1 MIEKVICS
9 GFGGQG
15 VLSLG
20 QILSLVNMHNG
31 KHVTWIPAYGAEMRG
46 GTANCSVIYSDELI
60 GSPLINND
68 ISILVAM
75 NQPSVDKFVDRVIKG
90 GLVIVNSSVI
100 KNKIERDDLE
110 VYYVD
115 ATDIATEIGSAKFQ
129 NMVMLGALTEAKQ
142 QFSLENVESA
152 FNEKFTGEKAKFIP
166 SNIAA
171 VNKGIEVVKA
181 QK

>member
-20 QILSLVNMHNG
+20 QILSLVNMHND

-46 GTANCSVIYSDELI
+46 GTANCSVVYSDDMI

-75 NQPSVDKFVDRVIKG
+75 NQPSIDKFVDRIIKG
-90 GLVIVNSSVI
+90 GLVVVNSSVV
-100 KNKIERDDLE
+100 KSKIEREDLE
-110 VYYVD
+110 VYYIN

-129 NMVMLGALTEAKQ
+129 NMVMLGAITEAKQ
-142 QFSLENVESA
+142 QFTIDNVEAA
-152 FNEKFTGEKAKFIP
+152 FKEKFTGGKEKFIP
-166 SNIAA
+166 ANMEA
-171 VNKGIEVVKA
+171 VKRGIEAVKT

>member
-20 QILSLVNMHNG
+20 QILSLVSMHNG

-46 GTANCSVIYSDELI
+46 GTANCSVVYSDELI
-60 GSPLINND
+60 GSPLIGND

-75 NQPSVDKFVDRVIKG
+75 NQPSVDKFIDKVIEG

-100 KNKIERDDLE
+100 KEKIKRTDLE

-129 NMVMLGALTEAKQ
+129 NMVMLGAVTEAKQ
-142 QFSLENVESA
+142 QFNIDNIESA
-152 FNEKFTGEKAKFIP
+152 FKEKFTGEKEKFIP
-166 SNIAA
+166 SNMIA
-171 VNKGIEVVKA
+171 VSKGIEAVKN